1 MERASEELQTVRDAL
16 ADFERVLERYEEA
29 KSRVEGTQARR
40 FDGVAGDGNSVQHVA
55 SDALEN
61 YIQAREE
68 MLEALNYWLDL
79 LKEQEQQAEKLPD
92 SMEKLILDYRYFFP
106 KLLTWA
112 QIAARAH
119 VSTKY
124 CYELHKKA
132 LALMEK
138 VS

>member
-1 MERASEELQTVRDAL
+1 METTREKLQAVRDAL
-16 ADFERVLERYEEA
+16 ADVERVLERYERA

-40 FDGVAGDGNSVQHVA
+40 FDGVAGDGNSVHHVA

-61 YIQAREE
+61 YIQTREE
-68 MLEALNYWLDL
+68 MLEALNYWMDL
-79 LKEQEQQAEKLPD
+79 LKEQERQAEKIPE
-92 SMEKLILDYRYFFP
+92 SMEKLILDYRYFWP
-106 KLLTWA
+106 RLLTWA
-112 QIAARAH
+112 EIAARAH

-132 LALMEK
+132 LKLMEK